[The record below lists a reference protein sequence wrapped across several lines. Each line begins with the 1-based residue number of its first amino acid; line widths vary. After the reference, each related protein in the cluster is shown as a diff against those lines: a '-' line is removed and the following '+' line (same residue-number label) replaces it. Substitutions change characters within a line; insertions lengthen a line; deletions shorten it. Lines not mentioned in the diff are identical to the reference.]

1 MSSKTYSKRKVSI
14 LHKLLIAV
22 FCLALF
28 LSIASLCKQLSEKKA
43 ELSVLEEQKVQKEA
57 NIKEFNQLTTN
68 GTKEEI
74 IEKAARERLGYVFAD
89 EQVYKDISGN

>member
-1 MSSKTYSKRKVSI
+1 MSSKSYSKRKVSI
-14 LHKLLIAV
+14 LHKLLIAA

-28 LSIASLCKQLSEKKA
+28 LSIASLIK
-43 ELSVLEEQKVQKEA
+43 ELSKSKAQYSG
-57 NIKEFNQLTTN
+57 IKEQITQTQANVNELEHILAN
-68 GTKEEI
+68 GTREEI

>member
-1 MSSKTYSKRKVSI
+1 MSSKTYGKRKVSI
-14 LHKLLIAV
+14 LHKILIAA

-28 LSIASLCKQLSEKKA
+28 LSIGKLCKELALKKA
-43 ELSVLEEQKVQKEA
+43 EYSSIQDQIVETQA
-57 NIKEFNQLTTN
+57 NVNEYEHILAN

>member
-1 MSSKTYSKRKVSI
+1 MQNLSKSKAQYSIIQEEIAQTQAKVNELTYM
-14 LHKLLIAV
+14 
-22 FCLALF
+22 
-28 LSIASLCKQLSEKKA
+28 
-43 ELSVLEEQKVQKEA
+43 
-57 NIKEFNQLTTN
+57 TTN

>member
-1 MSSKTYSKRKVSI
+1 MSSKTYSKKKVSI
-14 LHKLLIAV
+14 LHKILIAA
-22 FCLALF
+22 FCLFLF
-28 LSIASLCKQLSEKKA
+28 LSIASLWKELSESKA
-43 ELSVLEEQKVQKEA
+43 QFSAIKDQITETQANVKELEH
-57 NIKEFNQLTTN
+57 ITTN

>member
-1 MSSKTYSKRKVSI
+1 MSAKTYKKQDKSI
-14 LHKLLIAV
+14 LLRVLIVA
-22 FCLALF
+22 FCLYLF
-28 LSIASLCKQLSEKKA
+28 LSVGALVK
-43 ELSVLEEQKVQKEA
+43 ELTSSRSDFATVKEEITQTEAKVKELEY
-57 NIKEFNQLTTN
+57 LTTN

>member
-1 MSSKTYSKRKVSI
+1 MSEKTYKKQDKSI
-14 LHKLLIAV
+14 LLRVLIVA
-22 FCLALF
+22 FCLYLF
-28 LSIASLCKQLSEKKA
+28 LSVGSLVKELTRSRSDFATVNEEIAQTEAKVK
-43 ELSVLEEQKVQKEA
+43 ELQH
-57 NIKEFNQLTTN
+57 LTTN